1 MISKRIRSVI
11 KKMSEQGLL
20 NETEKRDFEK
30 VIRRFDHAIKT
41 KNLKAVREITNLIC
55 KMLLK

>member
-11 KKMSEQGLL
+11 NKMSEQGLL
-20 NETEKRDFEK
+20 NETDKKDFEK
-30 VIRRFDHAIKT
+30 ATRKFDHALKT
-41 KNLKAVREITNLIC
+41 KNLKAVQEITNIIC